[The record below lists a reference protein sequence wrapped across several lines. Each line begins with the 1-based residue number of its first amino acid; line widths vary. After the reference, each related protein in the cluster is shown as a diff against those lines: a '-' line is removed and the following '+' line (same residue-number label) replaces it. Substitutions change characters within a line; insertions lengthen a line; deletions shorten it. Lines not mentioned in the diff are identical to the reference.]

1 MEGLFL
7 NIINQFIERYEKE
20 FDFYQ
25 EAARVCSL
33 LCEKNLENSGIRAI
47 VSHRAKRPD
56 RLRQKLEK
64 RIELKKYSSVEE
76 IYTDIVDLAGVRIAL
91 YFPGDQDEIQRL
103 IEDLFIIQYMKKFPE
118 EGKPISS
125 SYSKRF
131 NGYYA
136 THYRVLLKED
146 KLNESEKRY
155 KTAQIE
161 IQIASVLMHAWSEVE
176 HDLAYKPFSGQLS
189 DGEYAILDELNG
201 LVLSGEIALERLQTA
216 VKERVS
222 KQSIGFSNHY
232 ELSAFLYDLI
242 KGKFPDSSNEPIM
255 GRADALWEFLK
266 SANLNHPIKI
276 KEYVNE
282 LDYNTEK
289 RPITEQIIDRILADN
304 SKLYKVYKKILTSID
319 KRNPYSSSEEKME
332 FDTPT
337 NAFGFFIACWSCF
350 ETILM
355 EIAHKK
361 GIKDVYFT
369 PSQLS
374 HLKVIPE
381 EMIAHVNSI
390 RQIRNTIVH
399 HSTEIDISKYDL
411 VSHGKTL
418 LEILRNIARE
428 STDEDI
434 SSIVNMRLSEFPYS
448 DLY

>member
-1 MEGLFL
+1 M
-7 NIINQFIERYEKE
+7 
-20 FDFYQ
+20 
-25 EAARVCSL
+25 
-33 LCEKNLENSGIRAI
+33 
-47 VSHRAKRPD
+47 
-56 RLRQKLEK
+56 
-64 RIELKKYSSVEE
+64 
-76 IYTDIVDLAGVRIAL
+76 
-91 YFPGDQDEIQRL
+91 
-103 IEDLFIIQYMKKFPE
+103 FIIQYTKKFPE
-118 EGKPISS
+118 KGNQISP
-125 SYSKRF
+125 YSKRF

-222 KQSIGFSNHY
+222 KQSVGFSNHY
-232 ELSAFLYDLI
+232 ELSAFLYDSI
-242 KGKFPDSSNEPIM
+242 KGKFPDTSIEPIM
-255 GRADALWEFLK
+255 GRADVLWEFLK
-266 SANLNHPIKI
+266 SSNLNHPIKI
-276 KEYVNE
+276 KKYVTE
-282 LDYNTEK
+282 LDYNTKK
-289 RPITEQIIDRILADN
+289 RPITEQIIDRMLADN
-304 SKLYKVYKKILTSID
+304 SQLYRVYKKILNSID

-332 FDTPT
+332 IDTPT
-337 NAFGFFIACWSCF
+337 NPIGFFISCWSFF
-350 ETILM
+350 ETTLM

-361 GIKDVYFT
+361 GIKDRFYFT

-374 HLKVIPE
+374 HLRVIPE
-381 EMIAHVNSI
+381 EIIAHVNSI

-399 HSTEIDISKYDL
+399 HNHEIDISKHDL

-418 LEILRNIARE
+418 IEILRNIARE

-434 SSIVNMRLSEFPYS
+434 SSIVNTRLREFPYTEFYS
-448 DLY
+448 TF

>member
-1 MEGLFL
+1 MT
-7 NIINQFIERYEKE
+7 IINEFIERYEKE

-33 LCEKNLENSGIRAI
+33 MCEKNLENSGIRAI

-64 RIELKKYSSVEE
+64 RNEQKNYCSVEE
-76 IYTDIVDLAGVRIAL
+76 IYADIVDLAGVRIAL

-103 IEDLFIIQYMKKFPE
+103 IDDLFIIQKTKKFPE
-118 EGKPISS
+118 EGKSVS

-136 THYRVLLKED
+136 THYRVQLKED
-146 KLNESEKRY
+146 KMNESEKRY

-201 LVLSGEIALERLQTA
+201 LVLSGEIALERLQNA

-222 KQSIGFSNHY
+222 KQSVGFSNHY

-242 KGKFPDSSNEPIM
+242 KDKFPKTSNEPIM
-255 GRADALWEFLK
+255 GRADVLLEFLK
-266 SANLNHPIKI
+266 SANLDHPTEI
-276 KEYVNE
+276 KEYVTE

-289 RPITEQIIDRILADN
+289 RPITEQLIDRILAAN
-304 SKLYKVYKKILTSID
+304 SQLYSVYQKIRVSID

-332 FDTPT
+332 FGTHT
-337 NAFGFFIACWSCF
+337 NAVGFFITCWSLF
-350 ETILM
+350 ETTLM

-361 GIKDVYFT
+361 GISNRVYLT
-369 PSQLS
+369 PAQLS

-381 EMIAHVNSI
+381 EMIAHVNTI
-390 RQIRNTIVH
+390 RQIRNTLVH
-399 HSTEIDISKYDL
+399 HSSKIDISKNDL

-418 LEILRNIARE
+418 IEILRNIARE

-434 SSIVNMRLSEFPYS
+434 SSIVNKALSEFQFTS
-448 DLY
+448 EFN